1 MNQDHSLDGVDE
13 DNPENQQ
20 RRREY
25 RPVSWQAR
33 RLCEDLRELESMSE
47 ADKNRYAAPLPTSNF
62 IKR

>member
-33 RLCEDLRELESMSE
+33 RLVADYAELAGMSE
-47 ADKNRYAAPLPTSNF
+47 AERRRYCGGA
-62 IKR
+62 